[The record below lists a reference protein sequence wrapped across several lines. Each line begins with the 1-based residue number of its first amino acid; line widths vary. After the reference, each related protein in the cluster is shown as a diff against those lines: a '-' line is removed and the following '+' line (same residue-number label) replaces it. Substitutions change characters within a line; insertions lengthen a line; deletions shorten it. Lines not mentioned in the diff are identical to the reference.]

1 MIRPILLREEVR
13 RVKRDA
19 ERRCRR
25 FSPDPKNLKGYR
37 FGPFHSAFFLVSF
50 KRTLKQLTG
59 RVSLVEARPRVSR
72 AATMPSDPDP
82 WAFPESCENSPMPAS
97 PPIPSER
104 ENAANAMRARCARAR
119 VETVDGEL
127 TESSR

>member
-1 MIRPILLREEVR
+1 
-13 RVKRDA
+13 
-19 ERRCRR
+19 
-25 FSPDPKNLKGYR
+25 
-37 FGPFHSAFFLVSF
+37 
-50 KRTLKQLTG
+50 
-59 RVSLVEARPRVSR
+59 
-72 AATMPSDPDP
+72 MPSDPDP